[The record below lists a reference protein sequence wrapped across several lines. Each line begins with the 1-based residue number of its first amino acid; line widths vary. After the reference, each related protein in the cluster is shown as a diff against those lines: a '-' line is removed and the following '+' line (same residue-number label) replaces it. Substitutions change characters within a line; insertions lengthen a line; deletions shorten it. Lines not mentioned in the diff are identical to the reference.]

1 MKGKISYRNDTGRY
15 YVSFYVPS
23 HRKTFKIYSFRGLKL
38 TSRDIAEELLT
49 SLRSD
54 YQKGTLQIEQ
64 YVRDEV
70 GVVEF
75 LHAWLKEVSPS
86 LKPATVKDYRNS
98 IENHL
103 SPFFEAE
110 NIRLS
115 DIRYDT
121 LLRLLTSINRT
132 GKGKLNSMACLRS
145 ALTFAWRSERI
156 QHIPP
161 FPKRKAY
168 HIVVPQIKW
177 LPTQRQFNILELI
190 PNASA
195 C

>member
-64 YVRDEV
+64 YVRDEI

-75 LHAWLKEVSPS
+75 LHA
-86 LKPATVKDYRNS
+86 
-98 IENHL
+98 
-103 SPFFEAE
+103 
-110 NIRLS
+110 
-115 DIRYDT
+115 
-121 LLRLLTSINRT
+121 
-132 GKGKLNSMACLRS
+132 
-145 ALTFAWRSERI
+145 
-156 QHIPP
+156 
-161 FPKRKAY
+161 
-168 HIVVPQIKW
+168 
-177 LPTQRQFNILELI
+177 
-190 PNASA
+190 
-195 C
+195 